1 MPQRKTTS
9 ISVAGS
15 NEPSD
20 SEDDNTPL
28 KKKAKT
34 SSSQSAT
41 SREQRPRTV
50 SKKQA
55 ALSNVLST
63 FSPNP
68 LNDES
73 QMMMLRLLSLR
84 RSKTLRNSSQ
94 GLKK

>member
-1 MPQRKTTS
+1 MPQSKTTS
-9 ISVAGS
+9 TSSVAGS

-20 SEDDNTPL
+20 GEDDNTPL

-41 SREQRPRTV
+41 SREQCPRTV

-55 ALSNVLST
+55 ALGNVLST

-68 LNDES
+68 LNVP
-73 QMMMLRLLSLR
+73 MSLR
-84 RSKTLRNSSQ
+84 
-94 GLKK
+94 